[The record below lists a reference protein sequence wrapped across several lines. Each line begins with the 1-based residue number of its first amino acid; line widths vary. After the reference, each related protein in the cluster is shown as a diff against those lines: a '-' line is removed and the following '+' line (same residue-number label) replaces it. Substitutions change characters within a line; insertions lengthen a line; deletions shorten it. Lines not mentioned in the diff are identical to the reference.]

1 MRTDTLWRKLWPQ
14 AGEKLSPPKKIQV
27 FVVWSPTGHTAHRP
41 FPHLYGPLRTSNHCR
56 AALCSIP
63 DATPTPTPALAVTQK
78 TPGAGGKRAIRERE
92 REWGR
97 WDCCVAV
104 ADSLPSRSTGLVIPG
119 RARHHSALGPAHDG
133 GCSRIIDTVSG
144 GLAGVGPPARDGVG
158 GLPAPRDGSWSTSVR
173 AGARGLRRYILR
185 RQPARAAT
193 WSVVHLTLPQK
204 RGKFTKS

>member
-1 MRTDTLWRKLWPQ
+1 M
-14 AGEKLSPPKKIQV
+14 PPL
-27 FVVWSPTGHTAHRP
+27 R
-41 FPHLYGPLRTSNHCR
+41 PHLHSLLH
-56 AALCSIP
+56 
-63 DATPTPTPALAVTQK
+63 K

-144 GLAGVGPPARDGVG
+144 GLAGVGPPVRLNRAPAVCRGSEGRVRAPPCSTPMPPQADTRWTKPKKLLARFVVG
-158 GLPAPRDGSWSTSVR
+158 GKKKLEELSGFSSLPVPVPRSVRSMPCIRSEAARSFALAVHDGEHVWRHEAASAVSAPRCR
-173 AGARGLRRYILR
+173 PNRRARG
-185 RQPARAAT
+185 AGT
-193 WSVVHLTLPQK
+193 
-204 RGKFTKS
+204 